1 MGNQAQPLEKPLNE
15 AIIKKNMNAVNIKQ
29 LVELAALIA
38 LPLSERISRRYL
50 LNPAHTYTN
59 NLLSADSVAHPR

>member
-1 MGNQAQPLEKPLNE
+1 
-15 AIIKKNMNAVNIKQ
+15 MNAVNIKQ